1 MRFID
6 SHCHLD
12 FSEFDETRSELIKSC
27 KQVGIEHFIVPGV
40 SLAQSTKLLCFAQS
54 EPSISVALGLHPYFL
69 PDHQTHHLAE
79 LEQLAKAHLGQFIAI
94 GECGLDRSIDDLNKQ
109 TQLFEGQIE
118 LANQLALPLIVHH
131 RQSHDLIAR
140 SFKRCKPKYGGV
152 IHAFSGS
159 EQQALSYIKQGFKL
173 GVGGVISYPRAGKTR
188 KVISAIEPQHLVLE
202 TDSPSMP
209 LAGFQGLVN
218 TPLKVRDV
226 FTYLCELKG
235 ITGDA
240 QEEFAQALYES
251 CSALFRI

>member
-12 FSEFDETRSELIKSC
+12 FGEFDETRKELIKTC

-40 SLAQSTKLLCFAQS
+40 SLAQSTKLFSFAKS

-69 PDHQTHHLAE
+69 SDHQTHHLAE
-79 LEQLAKAHLGQFIAI
+79 LEQLAKTHTGQFIAI
-94 GECGLDRSIDDLNKQ
+94 GECGLDRSIDNLDKQ

-159 EQQALSYIKQGFKL
+159 EQQASSYIKQGFKL
-173 GVGGVISYPRAGKTR
+173 GVGGVISYPRAAKTR
-188 KVISAIEPQHLVLE
+188 KVLSAIEPQHLVLE

-209 LAGFQGLVN
+209 LAGFQGQVN

-226 FTYLCELKG
+226 FAHLCELKG
-235 ITGDA
+235 VIGDA
-240 QEEFAQALYES
+240 KQQLAAELYDS
-251 CSALFRI
+251 CSALFLI